1 LWQDWGHRAAIAH
14 QLECFGFI
22 AQALGDAPR
31 AARLFGAAEAIR
43 TFINSLRTPS
53 EQKEFEKARSQLRE
67 KLKADFEKI
76 WQEGSLLSLEQ
87 AIEFALE
94 ENE

>member
-1 LWQDWGHRAAIAH
+1 MWQDWGHRAAVAH

-22 AQALGDAPR
+22 AQALEDIPR
-31 AARLFGAAEAIR
+31 AARLFGAAESIR
-43 TFINSLRTPS
+43 GSINSLRTPS
-53 EQKEFEKARSQLRE
+53 EQEDFEEARSQLQK
-67 KLKADFEKI
+67 KLKADFEKN
-76 WQEGSLLSLEQ
+76 WEEGSSLTLEQ